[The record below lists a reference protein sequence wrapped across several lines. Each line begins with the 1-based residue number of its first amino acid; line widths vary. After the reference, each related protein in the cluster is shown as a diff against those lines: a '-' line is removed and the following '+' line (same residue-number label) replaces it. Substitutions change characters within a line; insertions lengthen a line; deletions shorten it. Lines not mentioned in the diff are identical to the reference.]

1 MKKMNLALSL
11 ALTCALA
18 ASLAA
23 SPARASD
30 LTAKIQKQYESIK
43 SFQADFL
50 QELTNA
56 GSQETTARGG
66 RILFQQPGLVRWDT
80 VSPERESL
88 IVGQDVVWDYFAD
101 EKLAMKYKVSQVFN
115 SKTMLRFITGQA
127 RLDEDFKVAEAG
139 QDGGMTRLNLTPKEA
154 EPGLV
159 EATVWVDPAQN
170 MVKAVKIKDFYGNT
184 NYLRLD
190 KFTLNLDV
198 PKGSFEFAPPKGVDV
213 QDNTKE

>member
-1 MKKMNLALSL
+1 
-11 ALTCALA
+11 
-18 ASLAA
+18 
-23 SPARASD
+23 
-30 LTAKIQKQYESIK
+30 
-43 SFQADFL
+43 
-50 QELTNA
+50 
-56 GSQETTARGG
+56 
-66 RILFQQPGLVRWDT
+66 
-80 VSPERESL
+80 
-88 IVGQDVVWDYFAD
+88 
-101 EKLAMKYKVSQVFN
+101 MKYKVSQVFN

-139 QDGGMTRLNLTPKEA
+139 QDGGMTKLNLTPKEA

-184 NYLRLD
+184 NFLRLD

>member
-1 MKKMNLALSL
+1 MKSKVFALAL
-11 ALTCALA
+11 ALVGCLGA
-18 ASLAA
+18 AGVQA
-23 SPARASD
+23 SE
-30 LTAKIQKQYESIK
+30 LTVKIQKQYESIK

-88 IVGQDVVWDYFAD
+88 VVGKEVVWDYFAD
-101 EKLAMKYKVSQVFN
+101 EKLAMKYKVGQVFN

-127 RLDEDFKVAEAG
+127 RLDDDFVVVEDG
-139 QDGGMTRLNLTPKEA
+139 QEEGLTKLKLTPKEA
-154 EPGLV
+154 EPGLI
-159 EATVWVDPAQN
+159 EAQVWIDPVQN
-170 MVKAVKIKDFYGNT
+170 MVRAVRIKDFYGNV

-190 KFTLNLDV
+190 KLTLNPEH